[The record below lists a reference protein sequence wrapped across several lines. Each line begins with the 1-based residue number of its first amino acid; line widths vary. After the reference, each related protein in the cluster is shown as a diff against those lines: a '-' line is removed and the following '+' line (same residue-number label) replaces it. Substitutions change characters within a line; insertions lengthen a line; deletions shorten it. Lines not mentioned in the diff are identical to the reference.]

1 MKTIYIPPEQE
12 ISKCVRI
19 PADDVNL
26 LGDLQVPE
34 MATSLVIFA
43 FDYGRSVNHPR
54 ARHTAR
60 AMRDHGLGTLLCDL
74 LTEDEDAEDEVSE
87 KFRHDAEFL
96 SRRLIEVTKWVTSN
110 PDTQKLRLAYFGVS
124 AGGAAALISAA
135 KMHRKVCAV
144 VTRGCR
150 ADLAKKSLPR
160 VLCPTLLIVGEDDT
174 VGVELNREGL
184 ALLGGRKELQVI
196 PGASHLFGEPGKLDI
211 MAQMAAEWLRRFTDP
226 DHCR

>member
-1 MKTIYIPPEQE
+1 MKTIYTPPEQE

-19 PADDVNL
+19 PADNVYL

-54 ARHTAR
+54 PRHIARV
-60 AMRDHGLGTLLCDL
+60 MRDHGLATLLCDL
-74 LTEDEDAEDEVSE
+74 LTEDEEAEDEVSE
-87 KFRHDAEFL
+87 KYRHDAEFL
-96 SRRLIEVTKWVTSN
+96 ARRLIEVTQWALSN
-110 PDTQKLRLAYFGVS
+110 PDTRQLRLNYFGAS
-124 AGGAAALISAA
+124 AGGAAALIAAA
-135 KMHRKVCAV
+135 KMHKKVHSV

-150 ADLAKKSLPR
+150 ADLAKKALPH

-174 VGVELNREGL
+174 VGVELNREGF

-196 PGASHLFGEPGKLDI
+196 PGASHLFGEPGKLEL
-211 MAQMAAEWLRRFTDP
+211 MSQVSAEWLRRFADP
-226 DHCR
+226 DHR